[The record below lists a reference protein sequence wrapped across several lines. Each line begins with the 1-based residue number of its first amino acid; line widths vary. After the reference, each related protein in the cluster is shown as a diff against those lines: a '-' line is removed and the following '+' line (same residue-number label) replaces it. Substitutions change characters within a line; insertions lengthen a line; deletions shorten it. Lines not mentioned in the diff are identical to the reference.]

1 MKKLDRFIVKHFA
14 NLSLVITFTI
24 IIVSF
29 VVAGISAG
37 WKINWIV
44 TIICCILL
52 ICDWIYLIKCWIKM

>member
-24 IIVSF
+24 IIVSL
-29 VVAGISAG
+29 VVASISAG

-44 TIICCILL
+44 TILSCILL